1 MQINDVDVVIVV
13 VQENVQDNTKK
24 NEHQDTYTYT
34 WTNFIHCWICFVI
47 PFLTKKEQQVTDL

>member
-24 NEHQDTYTYT
+24 KTTTKTLTLIPELTL
-34 WTNFIHCWICFVI
+34 FIVEFV
-47 PFLTKKEQQVTDL
+47 L